1 MGKCGFFVLKS
12 QIIKKKEYNILILI
26 FGDNM
31 TKLSKKHLKL
41 AKKAGF
47 IFWGDEPHG
56 PGSGHIDWS
65 SDYSKELK
73 KFAKLVAKETKK
85 QNKNKK

>member
-1 MGKCGFFVLKS
+1 
-12 QIIKKKEYNILILI
+12 
-26 FGDNM
+26 M

-85 QNKNKK
+85 KNKNKK

>member
-1 MGKCGFFVLKS
+1 MWFFCFKIPNN
-12 QIIKKKEYNILILI
+12 QKKEYNILILI
-26 FGDNM
+26 LGDNM
-31 TKLSKKHLKL
+31 TKLSKKYLKL